1 MIADVKKAKHT
12 LTDSAPA
19 VDIITQKQVLLAL
32 AAIFCL
38 NLLLRVFYLRYDFV
52 NGDEGVRA
60 LTALRLLEGARL
72 YVDVVTDKPPG
83 TTFFYATIFAI
94 FGRSMAAVHLAAAFW
109 NFATSVV
116 IYLTGARLYGKKAGL
131 WAALLFVYFST
142 NYLTQDVMAANT
154 ELLMALPYTA
164 AFYFYLRA
172 YRPLPSADEAES
184 SSPSSLA
191 QSWLPLLLAGAMA
204 GFSTLF
210 KQVGV
215 LTLLFFAL
223 YELLAI
229 TISHRSREANR
240 QEGLLKALSSSLVRL
255 LTVGLGFAVVIG
267 AFLFWLYLDDALADF
282 WRNTVVLGGH
292 YVDAV
297 SAELWL
303 GFFRRRALGY
313 VLFNITLW
321 SLAVWIAARALAR
334 WPGKRNRYQSGS
346 ELTADLTIT
355 LWAAVSLTGVLVGGR
370 FFGHYFIQV
379 LPALALLGARGVLL
393 LYERLRD
400 PARKRRAQIAA
411 LLLVLTFVFCF
422 VRFHHRTATLAY
434 ETITGT
440 RTRWSEPWGMT
451 RREHEAEVVAAF
463 VRSRLNEG
471 EPLYIWDYALDV
483 YWISKCRP
491 ASRYLAP
498 YYITGK
504 FPDAAMEPDAE
515 SEQFLSEARA
525 HFIEDLKRNRPRL
538 ILDVY
543 GKLMELPYPEI
554 IEFIDANY
562 EYDGE
567 IGPLSGR
574 PFVVF
579 RLIGETN
586 EPQ

>member
-1 MIADVKKAKHT
+1 LIADLKKSKHT
-12 LTDSAPA
+12 LTGGAQTGS
-19 VDIITQKQVLLAL
+19 VITQRQVFLAL

-72 YVDVVTDKPPG
+72 YLDVVTDKPPG
-83 TTFFYATIFAI
+83 TTFFYATVFAA
-94 FGRSMAAVHLAAAFW
+94 FGRSMAAVHLAAAVW
-109 NFATSVV
+109 NYATSVI
-116 IYLTGARLYGKKAGL
+116 IYLTGARLYGRRVGL

-142 NYLTQDVMAANT
+142 NYMTQDMMAANT

-164 AFYFYLRA
+164 AFYFYVRA
-172 YRPLPSADEAES
+172 HPSVVETEEASRPLIVS
-184 SSPSSLA
+184 SWVALF
-191 QSWLPLLLAGAMA
+191 LAGAMA

-215 LTLLFFAL
+215 LTILFFAL

-229 TISHRSREANR
+229 TIARRSHGASRREW
-240 QEGLLKALSSSLVRL
+240 LLKALRSSLVRL
-255 LTVGLGFAVVIG
+255 LTVALGFASVIG
-267 AFLFWLYLDDALADF
+267 AFLLWLYLDGALAGF
-282 WRNTVVLGGH
+282 WRNVVVLGGH

-303 GFFRRRALGY
+303 GFLRRRALGY

-321 SLAVWIAARALAR
+321 SLAVWVAARALANR
-334 WPGKRNRYQSGS
+334 LGKRNRYQSDPTV
-346 ELTADLTIT
+346 TADLSIA
-355 LWAAVSLTGVLVGGR
+355 LWAAVSLSGVLVGGR

-393 LYERLRD
+393 LWERMRD
-400 PARKRRAQIAA
+400 PVRKRRAQVAAA
-411 LLLVLTFVFCF
+411 LLALTLAFSF

-434 ETITGT
+434 ETITGK

-451 RREHEAEVVAAF
+451 KREREAEVISAF
-463 VRSRLNEG
+463 VRSRLAEG

-483 YWISKCRP
+483 YWLTGCRP

-504 FPDAAMEPDAE
+504 FPDAAMEPDAK
-515 SEQFLSEARA
+515 SEQFLSEARE

-543 GKLMELPYPEI
+543 GKLRELPYPEVV
-554 IEFIDANY
+554 EFIDANY
-562 EYDGE
+562 EYEGE
-567 IGPLSGR
+567 VGPQPGR
-574 PFVVF
+574 PFAVF
-579 RLIGETN
+579 RLIEETN